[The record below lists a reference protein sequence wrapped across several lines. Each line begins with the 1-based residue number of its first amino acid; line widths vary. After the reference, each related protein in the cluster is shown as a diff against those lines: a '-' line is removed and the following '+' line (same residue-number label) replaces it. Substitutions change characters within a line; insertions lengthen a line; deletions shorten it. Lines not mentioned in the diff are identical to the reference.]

1 MAIAYPSR
9 MDDRLILVGWM
20 GKFWQGRTDSNCG
33 PTVLE
38 TVALPTELRPYTTIQ
53 LRWAR
58 HYCKPESAE
67 IYSVR
72 LLLRWQISKLGNW
85 AQC

>member
-38 TVALPTELRPYTTIQ
+38 TVALPTELRPYTTF
-53 LRWAR
+53 
-58 HYCKPESAE
+58 
-67 IYSVR
+67 
-72 LLLRWQISKLGNW
+72 
-85 AQC
+85 